1 MLKNQKIILT
11 GANSGIGLE
20 TLKLLAEE
28 SSNEIF
34 AVDIRI
40 DNLHS
45 FPNTVHAY
53 RCDVSRKDGVDLF
66 FDEALKVM
74 GGVTLFIA
82 NAGYPYYER
91 IDYVD
96 WERTSSIFET
106 NVLSPL
112 YSYQKYKAYLDGRP
126 GHFAVTVSAIGKMAM
141 PDYALYSATK
151 FALHGFQQG
160 IRFELPASMKLTCLY
175 PIATDTGFFKAA
187 NTKTFERPFP
197 VQSPKVVAKKFV
209 KGLEK
214 GKKQVSPSPLFSV
227 SMILFSVLPF
237 TRRIYLGLEKAKFH
251 RFLDK

>member
-1 MLKNQKIILT
+1 
-11 GANSGIGLE
+11 
-20 TLKLLAEE
+20 
-28 SSNEIF
+28 
-34 AVDIRI
+34 VDIRI

-141 PDYALYSATK
+141 PGYALYSATK

-197 VQSPKVVAKKFV
+197 VQSPNVVAKKFV

-214 GKKQVSPSPLFSV
+214 GKKQVSPSPSLFSV
-227 SMILFSVLPF
+227 SMIFFLFPRLHPDIF
-237 TRRIYLGLEKAKFH
+237 GLEKLSFIIS
-251 RFLDK
+251 